1 MKDERVMQSTNKIWG
16 EIGRL
21 TYYLAAASF
30 VVKCLFFGFK
40 LEDCILEYVI
50 MIGAPIYQLFR
61 MHQLKL
67 AYSMMTDKR
76 RYWKRE
82 AVVMLVVVVV
92 YIAVMLTRS
101 ELDVKEALI
110 SLVAF
115 IVSFQAVRL
124 LIVTREEKRAKRLE
138 KEFEEDS
145 QD

>member
-1 MKDERVMQSTNKIWG
+1 MKDERVMQSMNKIWG

-21 TYYLAAASF
+21 AYYLAAASF

-67 AYSMMTDKR
+67 AYNMMTDKR

-82 AVVMLVVVVV
+82 SV
-92 YIAVMLTRS
+92 VMLTRS

-124 LIVTREEKRAKRLE
+124 LIVTREEKRARRLE
-138 KEFEEDS
+138 KEFEEDT